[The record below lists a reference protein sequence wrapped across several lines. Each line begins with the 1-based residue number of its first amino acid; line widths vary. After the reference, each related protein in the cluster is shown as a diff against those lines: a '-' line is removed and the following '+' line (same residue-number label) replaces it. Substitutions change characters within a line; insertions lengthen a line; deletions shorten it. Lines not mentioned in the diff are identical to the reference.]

1 MRNHDEKD
9 DDDDA
14 VTVTVAAAIEGHL
27 VAGFRVKGP
36 EYFSCQSSGES
47 NGKEEQNLSGS
58 WLVQV
63 WLRPQ
68 GSRSVPRQRG
78 GAHLGVKCGKMGLDF
93 MV

>member
-14 VTVTVAAAIEGHL
+14 VTITAAAIEGHL
-27 VAGFRVKGP
+27 MAGFRVKRP

-47 NGKEEQNLSGS
+47 NGKEEQNLNGS

-68 GSRSVPRQRG
+68 GS
-78 GAHLGVKCGKMGLDF
+78 KI
-93 MV
+93 